1 MERKLSFSSS
11 SSPPVKKFDVFL
23 SFRGEDNRNNFTGHL
38 SLALRKI
45 GLFNIFKDDYA
56 LHKGKDID
64 PELMK
69 AIEDSQY
76 AVVVLSENYATSSWC
91 LKELTKIVQCMG
103 NSGRI
108 QTIFYHVDPSHV
120 RKVKL
125 TEVQKQKK
133 NGFLFTKRKQNSFL
147 KALEKHAKNPS
158 HSKDLISSWK
168 DALVTVANQAGEPV
182 NILTE
187 HM

>member
-64 PELMK
+64 PELMM

-76 AVVVLSENYATSSWC
+76 AVGVLSENYATSSWC
-91 LKELTKIVQCMG
+91 LKELTKIVECMG
-103 NSGRI
+103 DTGRI
-108 QTIFYHVDPSHV
+108 RTIFYHVNPSHV
-120 RKVKL
+120 RNVVSNDV
-125 TEVQKQKK
+125 EKQKES
-133 NGFLFTKRKQNSFL
+133 SFWR
-147 KALEKHAKNPS
+147 ALEKHAQNPS
-158 HSKDLISSWK
+158 HSECLQGWRN
-168 DALVTVANQAGEPV
+168 ALVKVANQSGHPV
-182 NILTE
+182 EDHT
-187 HM
+187 